1 MANTVGVYPG
11 TFDPFTYGHADITKR
26 ALDVVDTLIV
36 GVAEHSGKSTLF
48 SLAERLEMVKEEVAK
63 IELPAGKNL
72 LVKPIDNLLI
82 DFANQAGAKIIFR
95 GLRAISDFEL
105 EFKLCIMNRRLDKE
119 IETIFLMAGEKYQF
133 ISSNFVKE
141 IGSLGGDISSFVSP
155 EVAQK
160 LTNKFEGAKL
170 CR

>member
-1 MANTVGVYPG
+1 MTNSIGVYPG

-26 ALDVVDTLIV
+26 ALDVVDNLII

-48 SLAERLEMVKEEVAK
+48 SLQERLDMVKEEIDK
-63 IELPAGKNL
+63 INIPMGKNL
-72 LVKPIDNLLI
+72 QVKTIDNLLI
-82 DFANQAGAKIIFR
+82 DFANQVGAKIIFR

-133 ISSNFVKE
+133 ISSTFVKE
-141 IGSLGGDISSFVSP
+141 IAALNGDISTFVSP
-155 EVAQK
+155 EVTKK
-160 LTNKFEGAKL
+160 LIKKFKGEKK
-170 CR
+170 CP

>member
-1 MANTVGVYPG
+1 MTDKVGVYPG
-11 TFDPFTYGHADITKR
+11 TFDPFTYGHADIVQR
-26 ALDVVDTLIV
+26 ALNVVDNLIV

-48 SLAERLEMVKEEVAK
+48 SLGERLAMVEDEIAK
-63 IELPAGKNL
+63 MDIPAGKTIQ
-72 LVKPIDNLLI
+72 VKPIDNLLI
-82 DFANQAGAKIIFR
+82 DFANQVGAKIIFR

-141 IGSLGGDISSFVSP
+141 IGALGGDISSFVSE
-155 EVAQK
+155 EVVRK
-160 LTNKFEGAKL
+160 LEKKFKGVQSCL
-170 CR
+170 